1 MLKHSNRVQRMRKIT
16 ARLVQA
22 MAIGSLLFAVSTV
35 HAQLVNGVISGT
47 VVDQVNSPV
56 SEVEVTITNQD
67 TKITQ
72 TKKTDEDGIYQF
84 AALPPGV
91 YTVEFMKS
99 GFQTSTVKDITVIT
113 SNERTVD
120 RTLKVA
126 STASNVTVTADPEV
140 TLSKSSPSIQM
151 TLPSRVMDLT
161 PLSTTSLYPAGARNM
176 ARYALF
182 SSGVVRVAGQNEI
195 STNGHRGRENNFM
208 LDGVD
213 NNDNTVTLPAAF
225 APTEAIQEFQVQT
238 TPYSAEF
245 GHSMGAQVNAIT
257 RSGTNAFHGDLWE
270 FYRGNALEPL
280 SLQSRRAGLTSSPH
294 LVDNQFGADIG
305 GPIIQDKTF
314 FFGLI
319 QGNRQRA
326 PKPYGLVT
334 IPTAT
339 GLATLATVP
348 LRTASG
354 TVPAQTAA
362 SRQSM
367 LDALNFLNSVYPKIS
382 HYDSLSTI
390 TVNSIPIEMGSYN
403 PQVPMDQNLWYGV
416 ARIDHQITANDRI
429 SYRFHIDDRDSPL
442 SNGNLAF
449 GEQWGVDSSTLA
461 QNHALSYTKNVGE
474 SFVNEARFSYARL
487 APVFTE
493 RDPVSPTVNVG
504 SNPTLFTIGGLSTF
518 PQERLEQTYQFQ
530 NVSTYSMNRHSFKFG
545 LDLARTHLFNN
556 NAMGSRGTWGFNNLT
571 DFMNNQANSLTQ
583 LVSTPTVYS
592 FTQLRQAYFF
602 QDDIKVSRSFTANL
616 GLRYETSAVPADFF
630 GATDPTV
637 LASNVP
643 GPGKRDTNNWGPRVG
658 FAYSPTSL
666 GGILGDMLGSGKSV
680 IRGGFGMG
688 YDVLFYNLLG
698 NPAANYPRTNTQT
711 NTAATLVDVYPTLLP
726 KTNVVTFNPMA
737 TFVNLPADTQNPTTN
752 YWSLSLQRQLNAN
765 FIIEV
770 GYIGNRSYHLLRQ
783 GQANP
788 GTISQAKADAVIA
801 GCTATNLTSCQDP
814 TGFPTSPSRL
824 DPSLGSRILLEATGE
839 ASYNAGYVQVDKRL
853 SHGLQFGA
861 NYTWS
866 TNISDSEE
874 VFADSTTTDGG
885 IAASSPQVPQNY
897 LDRRAER
904 ARSVFDRPNRFTVHE
919 TYAIPFFSDAP
930 KALKLV
936 FSDWQVSGF
945 TEIQS
950 GQPFTITVGVDTLGS
965 GTGVPGRPD
974 FNPGG
979 IMIPDPVTG
988 NFRTFIIPLDGTG
1001 IVTAPHVTNAA
1012 TGAITFL
1019 KNSMPVGG
1027 TLGRNTFRGPGYS
1040 NTNMSLMKRFKF
1052 QNDMSLEIR
1061 GDFLNLF
1068 NHDNF
1073 QNPVA
1078 NMSSPNFGKNVF
1090 VPLTDARQVLLGAK
1104 FRF

>member
-1 MLKHSNRVQRMRKIT
+1 MLNYSNRVQRVRKIT
-16 ARLVQA
+16 ARLIQA
-22 MAIGSLLFAVSTV
+22 MAVSSLLFAVSTV
-35 HAQLVNGVISGT
+35 HAQLVNGYISGT
-47 VVDQVNSPV
+47 VLDQVKAPV
-56 SEVEVTITNQD
+56 SEVDVTITNQD
-67 TKITQ
+67 TNVTQ
-72 TKKTDEDGIYQF
+72 TKKTDEAGIYRF
-84 AALPPGV
+84 VAVPPGV
-91 YTVEFMKS
+91 YTVEFKKS
-99 GFQTSTVKDITVIT
+99 GFQTSTIKDLTVIT
-113 SNERTVD
+113 SNERTID
-120 RTLKVA
+120 RTLQVA
-126 STASNVTVTADPEV
+126 SSASNVTVTAEPEV

-151 TLPSRVMDLT
+151 TLPGRTLDLT
-161 PLSTTSLYPAGARNM
+161 PLSTTSLYPAGSRNM
-176 ARYALF
+176 ARYALL
-182 SSGVVRVAGQNEI
+182 SSGVVRVTGQNEF

-225 APTEAIQEFQVQT
+225 APPEAIQEFQIQT

-245 GHSMGAQVNAIT
+245 GRNMGAQVNVVT
-257 RSGTNAFHGDLWE
+257 RSGTNAYHGDLWE

-280 SLQSRRAGLTSSPH
+280 SLQSRRAGLTSSPR
-294 LVDNQFGADIG
+294 LVDNQFGADAG
-305 GPIIQDKTF
+305 GPIIKDKTF

-319 QGNRQRA
+319 EGNRQRA
-326 PKPYGLVT
+326 PKPFGLVT
-334 IPTAT
+334 IPTAA
-339 GLATLATVP
+339 GLAALSTVP
-348 LRTASG
+348 LRAASG
-354 TVPAQTAA
+354 AVPAQTAA

-367 LDALNFLNSVYPKIS
+367 LNSLSFLNSVYPKIS
-382 HYDSLSTI
+382 HYDSFTTV
-390 TVNSIPIEMGSYN
+390 TVNSTPIEMGSYN
-403 PQVPMDQNLWYGV
+403 PLVPMDQNFWYGV
-416 ARIDHQITANDRI
+416 ARIDHQITPNDRI

-442 SNGNLAF
+442 SSGNLAF
-449 GEQWGVDSSTLA
+449 GEQWGADSSTLA
-461 QNHALSYTKNVGE
+461 QNHALSYTKTIGQN
-474 SFVNEARFSYARL
+474 FVNEARFSYERL

-493 RDPVSPTVNVG
+493 RDPVSPTVTLT
-504 SNPTLFTIGGLSTF
+504 SLFTIGGLSTF
-518 PQERLEQTYQFQ
+518 PQERREQTYQFQ
-530 NVSTYSMNRHSFKFG
+530 NISTYTVNRHSFKFG
-545 LDLARTHLFNN
+545 LDHARTHLFNN
-556 NAMGSRGTWGFNNLT
+556 NAPNSKGTWQFNNLA
-571 DFMNNQANSLTQ
+571 DFVNNQANQLVQ
-583 LVSTPTVYS
+583 LVSQPTVYS

-616 GLRYETSAVPADFF
+616 GLRYETASVPLGYF

-666 GGILGDMLGSGKSV
+666 GGLVGDLLGSGKSV
-680 IRGGFGMG
+680 IRGGFGIG
-688 YDVLFYNLLG
+688 YDVLFYNLLS
-698 NPAANYPRTNTQT
+698 NPATNYPRTNTQT
-711 NTAATLVDVYPTLLP
+711 NTAATLVDAYPTLLP
-726 KTNVVTFNPMA
+726 KTNVVTFNPAA

-801 GCTATNLTSCQDP
+801 GCTATNLASCQDP
-814 TGFPTSPSRL
+814 LGFPTSPARL
-824 DPSLGSRILLEATGE
+824 DSTLGSRTLLEATGE
-839 ASYNAGYVQVDKRL
+839 ASYNAGYIQVDKRL

-866 TNISDSEE
+866 TTISDSEE
-874 VFADSTTTDGG
+874 VFADSTATDGG

-897 LDRRAER
+897 LDRSAEK
-904 ARSVFDRPNRFTVHE
+904 ARSAFDRPHRFTVHE

-930 KALKLV
+930 KGLKLA

-965 GTGVPGRPD
+965 GTAVPGRPD

-979 IMIPDPVTG
+979 IMMPDPSTG
-988 NFRTFIIPLDGTG
+988 NFRTFTIPLDGTG

-1019 KNSMPVGG
+1019 KNSMPAGG

-1040 NTNMSLMKRFKF
+1040 NTNVSLMKRFKLPREY
-1052 QNDMSLEIR
+1052 SLEIR
-1061 GDFLNLF
+1061 GDFLNFF

-1078 NMSSPNFGKNVF
+1078 NMSSANFGKNIF
-1090 VPLTDARQVLLGAK
+1090 VPFTDARQVLLGAK